1 MSHFAWLP
9 WGAVGPMI
17 SGMAPVKRVATAF
30 VAGSL
35 LLTGGVRSASAQ
47 SAENGWFNETVAQ
60 PGTSPAPM
68 GQGQSPGPG
77 VPATPAAPAAPG
89 APGEPLAPS
98 PLLNTPQPAAPVATQ
113 EDQDPRS
120 LTAWNS
126 YLDPYGTWVD
136 DGRYGRVWV
145 PSPGVVGPDFAPYST
160 GGRWVLDEQSQWT
173 WASDYPFGWV
183 TFHYGRWVWI
193 AGTGWAWIP
202 GMTYAPA
209 WVAWRV
215 PTSSYAY
222 VGWAPLPPS
231 YVWFGGFAVWYP
243 YYPVYP
249 WVFCPS
255 EYVFY
260 PHVHHYVVH
269 DHYGMAYAAHYT
281 RPYVPATPHPG
292 PHTSAAPHGPSP
304 QAARVPATAVPRER
318 VSSAAIT
325 PRGTAISSASYS
337 RQQVAQ
343 GDARRQAFD
352 RSPMTR
358 ALPQSPLVRQ
368 PPVRQPMLTSN
379 RAPTYA
385 SRPASSFSSA
395 GPALRS
401 ASAPRPAPV
410 YSPVRSVP
418 LTSTRSSPH
427 ITSDPRMDA
436 VRSAPRS
443 SWGGGSH
450 FSGGGGGSRMGG
462 HMGSHFGG
470 GLRGGGGRR

>member
-1 MSHFAWLP
+1 MSHFTWLP
-9 WGAVGPMI
+9 RAAVGPMI
-17 SGMAPVKRVATAF
+17 SGMAPVTRVVTALALGGL
-30 VAGSL
+30 V
-35 LLTGGVRSASAQ
+35 LTGGVRPASAQ
-47 SAENGWFNETVAQ
+47 SAESGWFNETVAQ
-60 PGTSPAPM
+60 PGTTPPPTGPA
-68 GQGQSPGPG
+68 QAPGPG
-77 VPATPAAPAAPG
+77 APAAPATPG

-145 PSPGVVGPDFAPYST
+145 PSAGVVGPDFAPYST
-160 GGRWVLDEQSQWT
+160 GGRWVLDESNQWT

-193 AGTGWAWIP
+193 AGTGWAWVP

-215 PTSSYAY
+215 PTGSYAY

-255 EYVFY
+255 EYAFY

-281 RPYVPATPHPG
+281 RPYYPATPHPG
-292 PHTSAAPHGPSP
+292 AHTSAAPHGPSP
-304 QAARVPATAVPRER
+304 QAARVPASAVPHER

-325 PRGTAISSASYS
+325 PRGTAVSSASYS
-337 RQQVAQ
+337 RQQVTQ

-352 RSPMTR
+352 RSVPTR
-358 ALPQSPLVRQ
+358 ALPQSPLMRQ
-368 PPVRQPMLTSN
+368 PALTSS
-379 RAPTYA
+379 RGQTYA
-385 SRPASSFSSA
+385 ARPASSFSSA

-401 ASAPRPAPV
+401 ASAPRSSSV
-410 YSPVRSVP
+410 YGPVRSAP

-427 ITSDPRMDA
+427 IGSSPHFDA
-436 VRSAPRS
+436 VRSSPSS
-443 SWGGGSH
+443 SWGGGGSH
-450 FSGGGGGSRMGG
+450 FSGGGS
-462 HMGSHFGG
+462 HMGTHMGAHAGG
-470 GLRGGGGRR
+470 FAHGGGGRR